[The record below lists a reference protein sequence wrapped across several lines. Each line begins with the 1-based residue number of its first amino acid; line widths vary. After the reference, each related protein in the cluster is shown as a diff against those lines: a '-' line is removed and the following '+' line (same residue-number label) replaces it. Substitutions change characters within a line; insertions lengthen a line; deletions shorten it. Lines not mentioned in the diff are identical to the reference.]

1 MMDTRGFT
9 LVEMLVALLGFG
21 LLSAAAAG
29 ILNLTLR
36 DRAALAQNTET
47 ITEIQ
52 LARAVIRA
60 DLSQVVQRPVRDAF
74 GAATATGLTGGE
86 AGRPLLAFVRRGWD
100 NPGREARSS
109 LQYVEYVRD
118 GASLVRRSRPYLDP
132 TPETPVI
139 TASLLSNLR
148 EVSVNFLAHGQWADH
163 WVATGDAP
171 SLPDAVQVTATLS
184 TLGELRQSFLVGDP
198 AGAP

>member
-1 MMDTRGFT
+1 MTRGFT

-21 LLSAAAAG
+21 LLAAAATG

-52 LARAVIRA
+52 LARAIIRA

-74 GAATATGLTGGE
+74 GATAATGLTGGE
-86 AGRPLLAFVRRGWD
+86 AGKPLLAFVRRGWD

-118 GASLVRRSRPYLDP
+118 GAQLMRRSRPYLDP
-132 TPETPVI
+132 TPETPV
-139 TASLLSNLR
+139 TAAPLLTNLR
-148 EVSVNFLAHGQWADH
+148 AVSVNFLSHGQWAER
-163 WVATGDAP
+163 WIATGETP
-171 SLPDAVQVTATLS
+171 GLPDAVQVAATLN
-184 TLGELRQSFLVGDP
+184 TLGDLRQSFLVEEP
-198 AGAP
+198 K